1 MPELKTK
8 EPKPKT
14 DPRPTCF
21 ANDSGS
27 SGLTFQ
33 LKGGIRMF
41 ALHSFLMRI
50 EMKSENE
57 IWFHYTYGVVRV
69 IGRKLGLIYTLT
81 VSRVLGGVRPTD
93 PDDPCRDEIEVTQI
107 VFEDAKD
114 ASGDG
119 P

>member
-1 MPELKTK
+1 MSELKTK
-8 EPKPKT
+8 KT
-14 DPRPTCF
+14 KLKDDPRPTCF
-21 ANDSGS
+21 AHDAGS
-27 SGLTFQ
+27 SGLSFV

-41 ALHSFLMRI
+41 APYSFLMRI

-57 IWFHYTYGVVRV
+57 ICFHYTYGLVRV
-69 IGRKLGLIYTLT
+69 IGRKLGLIYTL
-81 VSRVLGGVRPTD
+81 SISHVLGGVRPTD

-119 P
+119 L

>member
-8 EPKPKT
+8 
-14 DPRPTCF
+14 DPNRTFDLKPTCF
-21 ANDSGS
+21 GNDAGS
-27 SGLTFQ
+27 TGLSFV

-41 ALHSFLMRI
+41 APYSFLMRI

-57 IWFHYTYGVVRV
+57 IWFHYTYGLVRV
-69 IGRKLGLIYTLT
+69 IGRNLGLIYTL
-81 VSRVLGGVRPTD
+81 SISHVLGGVRPTA

-119 P
+119 L

>member
-1 MPELKTK
+1 
-8 EPKPKT
+8 
-14 DPRPTCF
+14 
-21 ANDSGS
+21 
-27 SGLTFQ
+27 
-33 LKGGIRMF
+33 MF